1 MGRGALL
8 RQYNGAES
16 NVPSLV
22 LTQRFIYVRGG
33 SVVEVSRIRSILVI
47 TSKKETLQVI
57 RRVLPNCQVITYSFC
72 FTGAETEIHKIKDDS
87 KIIMQ
92 TNLDRRG
99 PRPIP
104 IICHLLGHPP
114 FSRYRLPLTRCYR
127 ELANDAL
134 SSCFSNKICIFPAF
148 FGILVS
154 ENLSSACIVHTVIKV
169 QKVCALS
176 YNLH

>member
-1 MGRGALL
+1 MALEASL

-57 RRVLPNCQVITYSFC
+57 RSVLPMRQDIAYSFC

-87 KIIMQ
+87 KIDREKNI
-92 TNLDRRG
+92 DRRG
-99 PRPIP
+99 
-104 IICHLLGHPP
+104 
-114 FSRYRLPLTRCYR
+114 
-127 ELANDAL
+127 L
-134 SSCFSNKICIFPAF
+134 SQI
-148 FGILVS
+148 G
-154 ENLSSACIVHTVIKV
+154 TV
-169 QKVCALS
+169 
-176 YNLH
+176 